1 MREKQSKR
9 ERDTLCNVLSTN
21 HRKFGEWFPS
31 IFIPKLYRQT
41 KTGPIQRH
49 REKEQ
54 REQSKMGPTVEW
66 SCKRKNLCVSLQ
78 EENHVRYSRKET
90 LCQVQLQEDE
100 FLDGFLDMDFLGSS
114 LVFCLYEEKQ
124 KKDWPMMMRMGRFP
138 RLGRNS
144 AWQTIFAKCLPF
156 VLWERMENCGRVY
169 SFQREA
175 AAACLAPI
183 LTGMLFFFFGFCCW
197 LWGLFS
203 CSHHWTQ
210 QSCHDT
216 LALSLTTY
224 LPEFLNCILCSTFVT
239 STHLES
245 AVQQRVCCLIN

>member
-1 MREKQSKR
+1 M
-9 ERDTLCNVLSTN
+9 
-21 HRKFGEWFPS
+21 
-31 IFIPKLYRQT
+31 
-41 KTGPIQRH
+41 
-49 REKEQ
+49 
-54 REQSKMGPTVEW
+54 
-66 SCKRKNLCVSLQ
+66 
-78 EENHVRYSRKET
+78 RYSRKET

-144 AWQTIFAKCLPF
+144 AWQTSFAKCLPF

-183 LTGMLFFFFGFCCW
+183 LPGMLVFFWVFAAGSGVFFPAAIIGPNN
-197 LWGLFS
+197 LVM
-203 CSHHWTQ
+203 T
-210 QSCHDT
+210 
-216 LALSLTTY
+216 LSLCLS
-224 LPEFLNCILCSTFVT
+224 LPTCLNSLTVFSTVP
-239 STHLES
+239 L
-245 AVQQRVCCLIN
+245 